1 MPVVVGYNGKKHA
14 SEALDWAAEEALHRA
29 AALVVLFAA
38 NYPGMT
44 LPPGPG
50 LFELEPGALD
60 AATELTDT
68 GVAEVRVARPDLIVI
83 GRTVVTSPTEAL
95 VEESAEASLLVV
107 GSRGRGSALATLLG
121 SVSFAVASTAQC
133 PVVVVKEGCGATV
146 VGRRNRV
153 VVGTDGSER
162 AASAVAF
169 AAAFAGSRSASME
182 VICCTGE
189 LSVPV
194 VSQEELRRAAAGILE
209 RTCASLDERH
219 PRLTVTTRVEDGM
232 PELTLV
238 DASSDAGL
246 LVVGS
251 SGRGHP
257 RMMIAGST
265 AFAVIQG
272 AQCPV
277 AVV

>member
-1 MPVVVGYNGKKHA
+1 MPVVVGYNGKQHA

-107 GSRGRGSALATLLG
+107 GSRGRGSVLATLLG

-146 VGRRNRV
+146 VGRSNSV

-169 AAAFAGSRSASME
+169 AADFAASRSASME

-209 RTCASLDERH
+209 RTGASLEERH

-265 AFAVIQG
+265 AFAVIHG

>member
-14 SEALDWAAEEALHRA
+14 SEALDWAAEEALHSA

-38 NYPGMT
+38 NYPGMM
-44 LPPGPG
+44 LPEKSG

-60 AATELTDT
+60 AATELTDI
-68 GVAEVRVARPDLIVI
+68 GVAEVRTARPDVI
-83 GRTVVTSPTEAL
+83 AIGKTVVTSPTEAL
-95 VEESAEASLLVV
+95 LEESAEASLLVV
-107 GSRGRGSALATLLG
+107 GSRGRGSVLATLLG
-121 SVSFAVASTAQC
+121 SISFAVASTARC
-133 PVVVVKEGCGATV
+133 PVVVVKEGCGATL
-146 VGRRNRV
+146 VGPRNRV

-169 AAAFAGSRSASME
+169 AADFAASHSAPLE

-194 VSQEELRRAAAGILE
+194 LSQEQLRRSAADILE
-209 RTCASLDERH
+209 RTCASLDETH
-219 PRLTVTTRVEDGM
+219 PRLTVTTRREDGV

-238 DASSDAGL
+238 EASTDAGL

-257 RMMIAGST
+257 RLMIAGST
-265 AFAVIQG
+265 AFAVTHG
-272 AQCPV
+272 ARSPV
-277 AVV
+277 TVV